1 MNNSDNVL
9 DRIDSPADLR
19 GLTAA
24 ERVQLAAELRS
35 VIIDTVARNGG
46 HLASNLGAVELTVAL
61 HTVFES
67 PRDKLVWDVS
77 HQCYAHKLLTGRKD
91 GFAGLRRRGGVSG
104 FTRRDESE
112 HDPYG
117 AGHASTAISAALG
130 LAKARD
136 LRGESGHVVA
146 VVGDG
151 ALTGGLALEG
161 LNNAE
166 QVGSDVIVILNDNTM
181 SISESVG
188 AMALHLSKLRMAPL
202 YQKMEN
208 RAREMVQKMPAGRT
222 IARTAEGISHG
233 VTRLFGYK
241 TGVLFEEMGF
251 HYIGPIDGH
260 SIDVLIEVLE
270 AAKTLKGPLLIHA
283 LTRKGKGYEF
293 AENNSRVFHG
303 IPRFDVADGAI
314 ERSQTNATYTGVFS
328 ETIVELARTDE
339 RIVAITAAMPDG
351 TGLAKFAEEFPD
363 RFFDVGIAEEHAVTF
378 AAGLAAGGLRPVIA
392 CYSTFLQ
399 RAYDQ
404 ILHDVCLQGLPV
416 VFAIDRAGLVGED
429 GPTHHGAFDV
439 SFLRHMPRMVLAA
452 PRDLPELRD
461 LLATAVR
468 HDGPM
473 AVRYPRG
480 SGPCPELLEGQRVD
494 RMREPRILAIGQGER
509 LREGDDAAIVAI
521 GAAVYPALQAAE
533 LLAQSGVQ
541 VEVIDARFA
550 KPLDEKLILD
560 VFERGLPVVLAEDNT
575 VVGGFG
581 SAVLELA
588 ADRGFALDQVR
599 RVGIPDSFVEH
610 DSPDAQREK
619 LGLTA
624 GGIASEVRTL
634 ITQRAARSRAEE
646 DVSRGPRSI
655 RLQR

>member
-1 MNNSDNVL
+1 M
-9 DRIDSPADLR
+9 
-19 GLTAA
+19 
-24 ERVQLAAELRS
+24 
-35 VIIDTVARNGG
+35 
-46 HLASNLGAVELTVAL
+46 
-61 HTVFES
+61 
-67 PRDKLVWDVS
+67 
-77 HQCYAHKLLTGRKD
+77 
-91 GFAGLRRRGGVSG
+91 
-104 FTRRDESE
+104 
-112 HDPYG
+112 
-117 AGHASTAISAALG
+117 
-130 LAKARD
+130 
-136 LRGESGHVVA
+136 
-146 VVGDG
+146 
-151 ALTGGLALEG
+151 
-161 LNNAE
+161 
-166 QVGSDVIVILNDNTM
+166 
-181 SISESVG
+181 
-188 AMALHLSKLRMAPL
+188 
-202 YQKMEN
+202 
-208 RAREMVQKMPAGRT
+208 
-222 IARTAEGISHG
+222 
-233 VTRLFGYK
+233 
-241 TGVLFEEMGF
+241 
-251 HYIGPIDGH
+251 
-260 SIDVLIEVLE
+260 
-270 AAKTLKGPLLIHA
+270 LIHA